1 MSTLAVEGM
10 QWGDE
15 GKGKITDYYA
25 AQAEIVVRSQ
35 GGNNAGHTIQHHG
48 VRYALRLLPSGIL
61 NPKVTNVLADG
72 MVINP
77 FSMLEEI
84 NNLKAKGVE
93 KFNLIISSR
102 ATVLLPY
109 HPEIDKAREA
119 ALGDNKIG
127 TTKNGIGPAYEDK
140 AARLSIRMG
149 DLLDKEYLH
158 KRLLAVVPLKNL
170 ELKAY
175 GGKTFDPEELY
186 TELLDVAEKLDL
198 KHLVTDTTVFLHN
211 ALKQGK
217 KILFE
222 GAQGSMLCLNY
233 GTFPYVTSSS
243 PLATAIPNNTG
254 LPLDSVN
261 EIIGIMKAYTTR
273 VGEGPFPSEI
283 FDKDGDTIREKGHE
297 YGTVTKRP
305 RRVGWLDI
313 PQLTYVKN
321 ITGVKHVAI
330 MLLDVLSAV
339 KEIKIITKYFLDGKE
354 IDYMPSTVSELARV
368 TTESITL
375 PSWEEDI
382 STCRTYEEL
391 PVNCRNYIETIEKLL
406 GVEISLI
413 SVSPEADAT
422 IIRKKL
428 F

>member
-109 HPEIDKAREA
+109 HQEIDKAREA

-158 KRLLAVVPLKNL
+158 KRLLSVVPLKNL

-198 KHLVTDTTVFLHN
+198 KHLVTDTTIFLHN

-283 FDKDGDTIREKGHE
+283 FDKDGDAIREKGHE

-391 PVNCRNYIETIEKLL
+391 PINCRNYIETIEKLL
-406 GVEISLI
+406 DVEISLI

>member
-391 PVNCRNYIETIEKLL
+391 PANCRNYIETIEKLL

>member
-391 PVNCRNYIETIEKLL
+391 PVNCRKYIETIEKLL

>member
-283 FDKDGDTIREKGHE
+283 FDKDGETIREKGLE

-354 IDYMPSTVSELARV
+354 IDYMPFTVSELARV

-391 PVNCRNYIETIEKLL
+391 PINCRNYIETIEKLL

>member
-391 PVNCRNYIETIEKLL
+391 PINCRNYIETIEKLL

>member
-158 KRLLAVVPLKNL
+158 KRLLSVVPLKNL

-391 PVNCRNYIETIEKLL
+391 PINCRNYIETIEKLL

>member
-77 FSMLEEI
+77 FSMFEEI

-93 KFNLIISSR
+93 RFNLIISSR

-283 FDKDGDTIREKGHE
+283 FDKDGDAIREKGHE

>member
-149 DLLDKEYLH
+149 DLVDKEYLH

>member
-84 NNLKAKGVE
+84 NNLKAKGIE

-158 KRLLAVVPLKNL
+158 KRLLSVVPLKNL

-391 PVNCRNYIETIEKLL
+391 PINCRNYIETIEKIL

>member
-1 MSTLAVEGM
+1 MSTLAIEGM

-25 AQAEIVVRSQ
+25 AKADVVVRSQ
-35 GGNNAGHTIQHHG
+35 GGNNAGHSIQHNG

-61 NPKVTNVLADG
+61 NPNVTNVLADG

-77 FSMLEEI
+77 FSLLEEI
-84 NNLKAKGVE
+84 KNLKEKGIE
-93 KFNLIISSR
+93 KFNLIISTR

-109 HPEIDKAREA
+109 HQELDKAREN
-119 ALGDNKIG
+119 ALGDKKIG

-158 KRLLAVVPLKNL
+158 ERLETVVPLKNL

-175 GGKTFDPEELY
+175 GGETFEI
-186 TELLDVAEKLDL
+186 EKLYQDL
-198 KHLVTDTTVFLHN
+198 LAVGEKLHSYIIDTTVFLHN
-211 ALKQGK
+211 AIKDGK
-217 KILFE
+217 KVLFE

-261 EIIGIMKAYTTR
+261 EVLGIMKAYTTR
-273 VGEGPFPSEI
+273 VGAGPFPSE
-283 FDKDGDTIREKGHE
+283 FDDEDAHNIREKGHE

-313 PQLTYVKN
+313 PQLRYVKN
-321 ITGVKHVAI
+321 ITGIKHVAI

-339 KEIKIITKYFLDGKE
+339 KNIKIVTKYFIDGKE
-354 IDYMPSTVSELARV
+354 IDYMPSTVSELSKV

-375 PSWEEDI
+375 PSWTEDI
-382 STCRTYEEL
+382 SSCKTYEDL
-391 PVNCRNYIETIEKLL
+391 PVNCRNYLETIEKLL
-406 GVEISLI
+406 DIEISLI
-413 SVSPEADAT
+413 SVSPEMNAT
-422 IIRKKL
+422 IIKKDL